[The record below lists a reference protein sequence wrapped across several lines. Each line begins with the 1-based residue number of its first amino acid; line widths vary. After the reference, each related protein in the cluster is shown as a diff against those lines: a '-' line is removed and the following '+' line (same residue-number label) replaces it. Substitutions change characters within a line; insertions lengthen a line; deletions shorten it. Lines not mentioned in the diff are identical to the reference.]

1 MQIHTTNIHFY
12 FKKMLEYSRVVSVI
26 VYMCMY
32 FQYFEY
38 IQPVNDVIIN
48 HVTIAAS
55 GYG

>member
-1 MQIHTTNIHFY
+1 M
-12 FKKMLEYSRVVSVI
+12 VCVI

-55 GYG
+55 GYGEL